1 MEHYRQILEE
11 AQKEFQIFQQ
21 QEPLP
26 IPELVKAL
34 RTSERWM
41 KTLNTAVQTHGFDRA
56 VDECH
61 FFKHVKPQLEQAY
74 IFYYERLRMERH
86 PEGLDTDAHRHELI
100 TYYETYFQENFEFY
114 LYYVQGLV
122 IFDEQYF
129 LRGKESSRLYQG
141 ITYYSQ
147 SAEFSTNRDGCV
159 AILLAYERV
168 LLWLRETPGHSP
180 TSSSRATSA
189 LTWTATKV
197 DLVELIYALHTAGVF
212 NRGAAD
218 LKQIVA
224 VFEQSFQ
231 IKLGDVYRSFLE
243 IRSRKMDATKFL
255 SSLKHLLQRRMYE
268 ADE

>member
-34 RTSERWM
+34 RASERWM

-61 FFKHVKPQLEQAY
+61 FFKHLKPQLEHEY

-86 PEGLDTDAHRHELI
+86 PEGRDTAAHRHELI

-159 AILLAYERV
+159 AILLAYERL

-180 TSSSRATSA
+180 TSSSRATST

-224 VFEQSFQ
+224 LFEQSFQ

-243 IRSRKMDATKFL
+243 IRSRKMDTTKFL